1 MKGPDLARGQFN
13 LPLCAAA
20 RKGATVHDHDN
31 AVGILFVALGATG
44 HVRIAAGSDAI
55 NGIRI
60 GDIAMSMNAF
70 GDRGLRRVLALAL
83 VSALGSL
90 GLPQGARA
98 DPPYVGEVICGGWN
112 FCPAGWA
119 ECNGAVLPI
128 SGNDTLF
135 TLIGTTYGGDGQSTF
150 ALPNIAGRTMVHTG
164 QGPGLSNW
172 VLGQSGGVETVTLS
186 SAQMPSHNHQV
197 QVHTGLDQS
206 ASPTNRIV
214 GPTTA
219 STYSSAAAN
228 SILGS
233 AAVGS
238 AGGSQPHNN
247 LQPYLAA
254 KCCISLFG
262 IFPSQ

>member
-1 MKGPDLARGQFN
+1 
-13 LPLCAAA
+13 
-20 RKGATVHDHDN
+20 
-31 AVGILFVALGATG
+31 
-44 HVRIAAGSDAI
+44 
-55 NGIRI
+55 
-60 GDIAMSMNAF
+60 MSMNAF
-70 GDRGLRRVLALAL
+70 GDRGLRRILALAL

-98 DPPYVGEVICGGWN
+98 DPPYVGEVVCGGWN

-119 ECNGAVLPI
+119 ECNGALLPI
-128 SGNDTLF
+128 AENDTLF

-164 QGPGLSNW
+164 TGSGLSPRT
-172 VLGQSGGVETVTLS
+172 LGESGGVETVTLTS
-186 SAQMPSHNHQV
+186 SQIPSHNHPV
-197 QVHTGLDQS
+197 QVHTGVEQS

-214 GPTTA
+214 GPA
-219 STYSSAAAN
+219 NAPMYSTAAAN
-228 SILGS
+228 IALGAS
-233 AAVGS
+233 AVGS
-238 AGGSQPHNN
+238 TGGSQPHNN